1 MPTQT
6 DSLSPAQKLLG
17 ELRAAGCEITMTAFY
32 GNLIAPFGVE
42 KVRRALVTYQDL
54 AQIGVELHALEI
66 ILRGF
71 RHGAARPTE
80 TDLAAGAPGPSPE
93 HGPMA
98 QNRVDGLGSSSP
110 LAP

>member
-17 ELRAAGCEITMTAFY
+17 ELRAAGCEFSLAIFY
-32 GNLIAPFGVE
+32 GNLVAPFGVE
-42 KVRRALVTYQDL
+42 KVRRALETYQEL
-54 AQIGVELHALEI
+54 AQKGVELHALEI

-71 RHGAARPTE
+71 RHGAFRPIE
-80 TDLAAGAPGPSPE
+80 SDLAVGAPGLSPA
-93 HGPMA
+93 HGSMA
-98 QNRVDGLGSSSP
+98 QNRADGLGSSSS

>member
-6 DSLSPAQKLLG
+6 DSLSPAQQLLK
-17 ELRAAGCEITMTAFY
+17 ELRAASCEITMTAFY

-42 KVRRALVTYQDL
+42 KVRLALEAYQEL
-54 AQIGVELHALEI
+54 AQKGVEPHALEI

-71 RHGAARPTE
+71 RHGAFHPTE
-80 TDLAAGAPGPSPE
+80 SDLAVGAPGPSPE